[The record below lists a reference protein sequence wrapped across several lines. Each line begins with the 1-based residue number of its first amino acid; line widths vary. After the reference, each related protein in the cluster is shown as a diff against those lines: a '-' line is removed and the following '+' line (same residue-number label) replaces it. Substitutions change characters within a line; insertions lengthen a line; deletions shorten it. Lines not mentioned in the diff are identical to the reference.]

1 MAELEGS
8 KSLLESKTVKGA
20 ILGILSSVGTLLV
33 VLKGGVPPE
42 ILYPALVT
50 TVSSVWGNII
60 SIFGRKQATKKIE

>member
-33 VLKGGVPPE
+33 VLKGGVPPG

-50 TVSSVWGNII
+50 TGSSVWGNII

>member
-1 MAELEGS
+1 MAELVGS

-20 ILGILSSVGTLLV
+20 ILCILSSVGTLLV

>member
-50 TVSSVWGNII
+50 TASSVWGNLI
-60 SIFGRKQATKKIE
+60 SIFGRKQATKKIG